1 MRPKRGSS
9 GAWGTTSAGKFVVE
23 AIAGEMWLAMLL
35 SREREEEAEG
45 EVEEEEVEE
54 ALEGDMVP
62 RQESGGMFRIQ
73 WWGVALLAPRGKRR
87 AGKRE
92 MVVQ

>member
-1 MRPKRGSS
+1 M
-9 GAWGTTSAGKFVVE
+9 VE

-35 SREREEEAEG
+35 SREREAEAEG
-45 EVEEEEVEE
+45 EVEEEVVEEE

-87 AGKRE
+87 AGKKKKTGGTVKYRLF
-92 MVVQ
+92 